1 MMNNIEQM
9 KELTLLYLDGNSD
22 KEAELKLWEFL
33 SQSDE
38 NKMLFSQWEHEW
50 KLKRDNTPELSM
62 LVGIEERIKDRRR
75 KMTRICSIAATIVV
89 MIAASLFFIRL
100 DYAPEVAVSDSMTVV
115 ETGSCDRTKVAL
127 PDGSV
132 VWLNSCSKLAYSWNF
147 NQTERR
153 VELSGEAFFD
163 VKADPSR
170 MFIVDMGREKIN
182 VKGTR
187 FNVSAYKKTGSMYI
201 ALLDGKVEFSEGE
214 TMLSINP
221 GEVIVYDKTSHNL
234 TKSVVD
240 DISRYTMW
248 TEGRIEYPSVTLDV
262 LFDRLSCIYNLDIR
276 YTPEKLSGKTF
287 SISLSTQENIR
298 DVLDA
303 IAVIMP
309 IKWTKDESM
318 IIINEI

>member
-1 MMNNIEQM
+1 M
-9 KELTLLYLDGNSD
+9 
-22 KEAELKLWEFL
+22 
-33 SQSDE
+33 
-38 NKMLFSQWEHEW
+38 
-50 KLKRDNTPELSM
+50 
-62 LVGIEERIKDRRR
+62 
-75 KMTRICSIAATIVV
+75 
-89 MIAASLFFIRL
+89 
-100 DYAPEVAVSDSMTVV
+100 
-115 ETGSCDRTKVAL
+115 
-127 PDGSV
+127 
-132 VWLNSCSKLAYSWNF
+132 
-147 NQTERR
+147 
-153 VELSGEAFFD
+153 
-163 VKADPSR
+163 KADPSR
-170 MFIVDMGREKIN
+170 MFVVDMGREKIN

-187 FNVSAYKKTGSMYI
+187 FNVSAYQKTGSMYI

-309 IKWTKDESM
+309 IKWTKDENM